1 MRHGKLSEDQ
11 RQALRSR
18 ILGNGGI
25 TNPEWRDAV
34 FLVSRN
40 QIRVQIDFDATKE
53 YAENITSSSS
63 TLVPRILTKNSAK
76 RIKTSKFSSALDIKE
91 NALSGILPLSIG
103 MKVTLTVNI
112 CTNDGLAD
120 GAEGIVRQIV
130 FDEGSVDQTNS

>member
-53 YAENITSSSS
+53 YAENTNQFIIYSCAEDTYKKTPLKCSKRQSFFPHQIQKK
-63 TLVPRILTKNSAK
+63 TLFLVSYHCP
-76 RIKTSKFSSALDIKE
+76 
-91 NALSGILPLSIG
+91 
-103 MKVTLTVNI
+103 
-112 CTNDGLAD
+112 
-120 GAEGIVRQIV
+120 
-130 FDEGSVDQTNS
+130 